1 MYIYLYNNSKTNV
14 NSIRRLT
21 GAKDITLMLPTRR
34 HFPTIDQTKVTNL
47 TYRLIYGP

>member
-21 GAKDITLMLPTRR
+21 GAKDNSNAPHEAPLPYNRSN
-34 HFPTIDQTKVTNL
+34 KS
-47 TYRLIYGP
+47 Y